1 MKPNTLSAYKITP
14 SHILQLIAV
23 IAFPASLTLLGI
35 DDRWS
40 SSALID
46 IPSFLIV
53 VAAAIGG
60 ACLLKYGGNQPIAQ
74 TLLATGI
81 PLGLISCYLSVVIIV
96 SNVDRYAANLSLAL
110 SILLLTALY
119 GGLVSALGYAIN
131 DTSSSALY
139 PIKKRYLVIFSILV
153 IALIFMGIGLN
164 GEFFFDPIIFS
175 MYLTFIL
182 SFLVLGRGKEHFT
195 VVIADAALFAS
206 VIIIIFSLIFW
217 FGIDSTADN
226 RGELIRE
233 TIVFS
238 SLGVMYG
245 SLIYFLTYIVSLGCV
260 IEQRID
266 VNKMNWHLIEV
277 NAFLLFLA
285 FAPTSFSNFM
295 EERQASE
302 ENAIVIEG
310 LIDRIEE
317 LERTQ

>member
-1 MKPNTLSAYKITP
+1 M
-14 SHILQLIAV
+14 
-23 IAFPASLTLLGI
+23 
-35 DDRWS
+35 
-40 SSALID
+40 
-46 IPSFLIV
+46 
-53 VAAAIGG
+53 
-60 ACLLKYGGNQPIAQ
+60 
-74 TLLATGI
+74 
-81 PLGLISCYLSVVIIV
+81 GLISSYIGVVVLVSKIDDGTAYLG
-96 SNVDRYAANLSLAL
+96 YALAVM
-110 SILLLTALY
+110 LLTALY

-153 IALIFMGIGLN
+153 ITLILMGIGLN

-175 MYLTFIL
+175 IYLTFIL
-182 SFLVLGRGKEHFT
+182 SFLVLGRRKEHFT

-245 SLIYFLTYIVSLGCV
+245 SLIYLLTYIVSLGCV

-266 VNKMNWHLIEV
+266 VKKMNWHLTEV

-285 FAPTSFSNFM
+285 FAPTSFSNYM

>member
-1 MKPNTLSAYKITP
+1 
-14 SHILQLIAV
+14 
-23 IAFPASLTLLGI
+23 
-35 DDRWS
+35 
-40 SSALID
+40 
-46 IPSFLIV
+46 
-53 VAAAIGG
+53 
-60 ACLLKYGGNQPIAQ
+60 
-74 TLLATGI
+74 
-81 PLGLISCYLSVVIIV
+81 
-96 SNVDRYAANLSLAL
+96 
-110 SILLLTALY
+110 
-119 GGLVSALGYAIN
+119 
-131 DTSSSALY
+131 
-139 PIKKRYLVIFSILV
+139 
-153 IALIFMGIGLN
+153 
-164 GEFFFDPIIFS
+164 

-182 SFLVLGRGKEHFT
+182 SFLVLGRRKEHFT

-245 SLIYFLTYIVSLGCV
+245 SLIYLLIYIASLGCV

-302 ENAIVIEG
+302 ENAIVIED

>member
-23 IAFPASLTLLGI
+23 MAFPASLVIFGI
-35 DDRWS
+35 DDRWP
-40 SSALID
+40 SSALLD
-46 IPSFLIV
+46 VPSFLLV
-53 VAAAIGG
+53 VAVAIGG
-60 ACLLKYGGNQPIAQ
+60 ACLLKYGGNQPISQ
-74 TLLATGI
+74 TLLATGV
-81 PLGLISCYLSVVIIV
+81 PMGLISSYIGVVVLVSKIDDGTAYLG
-96 SNVDRYAANLSLAL
+96 YALAVM
-110 SILLLTALY
+110 LLTALY

-131 DTSSSALY
+131 DASSSAMY
-139 PIKKRYLVIFSILV
+139 PIKKRYLVIFSVSV
-153 IALIFMGIGLN
+153 IALILMGIGEN
-164 GEFFFDPIIFS
+164 GELFFDPIIFS

-217 FGIDSTADN
+217 FRIDSTADN

-245 SLIYFLTYIVSLGCV
+245 SLIYLLTYIVSLGCV

-266 VNKMNWHLIEV
+266 VKKMNWHLTEV

>member
-1 MKPNTLSAYKITP
+1 MKPDTLSAYKIKP

-23 IAFPASLTLLGI
+23 MAFPASLILLGI

-46 IPSFLIV
+46 IPSFYIV
-53 VAAAIGG
+53 VAVPIGG
-60 ACLLKYGGNQPIAQ
+60 ACLLKYGGNQPISQ
-74 TLLATGI
+74 TLLATGV
-81 PLGLISCYLSVVIIV
+81 PMGLISSYIGVVVLVSKIDDGAAYLG
-96 SNVDRYAANLSLAL
+96 NALAVM
-110 SILLLTALY
+110 LLTALY

-131 DTSSSALY
+131 DTNSSALY

-153 IALIFMGIGLN
+153 ITLILMGIGLN

-245 SLIYFLTYIVSLGCV
+245 SLIYLLIYIVSLGCV

-302 ENAIVIEG
+302 ENAIVIED

>member
-23 IAFPASLTLLGI
+23 MAFPASLLIFGI
-35 DDRWS
+35 DDRWL
-40 SSALID
+40 SSALLD
-46 IPSFLIV
+46 VPSFLIV
-53 VAAAIGG
+53 VAVAIGG
-60 ACLLKYGGNQPIAQ
+60 AFLLKYGGNQPIAQ
-74 TLLATGI
+74 TLLATGV
-81 PLGLISCYLSVVIIV
+81 PMGLIASYIGVVIIV
-96 SNVDRYAANLSLAL
+96 SKIDDGGNLGNPLATM
-110 SILLLTALY
+110 LLTALY

-131 DTSSSALY
+131 DASSSAMY
-139 PIKKRYLVIFSILV
+139 PIKKRYLVIFSVSV
-153 IALIFMGIGLN
+153 IALILFGIGEY
-164 GEFFFDPIIFS
+164 GELFFDPIIFS

-217 FGIDSTADN
+217 FGIDSTVGN

-245 SLIYFLTYIVSLGCV
+245 SLIYLLTYIVSLGCV

-266 VNKMNWHLIEV
+266 VKKMNWHLTEV

-285 FAPTSFSNFM
+285 FAPTSFSNYM

>member
-1 MKPNTLSAYKITP
+1 MKPNTHSAYKITP
-14 SHILQLIAV
+14 SHILQLLAV
-23 IAFPASLTLLGI
+23 MAFPASLVIFGI
-35 DDRWS
+35 DDRWP

-53 VAAAIGG
+53 VAVAIGG

-74 TLLATGI
+74 SLLATGV
-81 PLGLISCYLSVVIIV
+81 PLGLIGSYIGVVVIV
-96 SNVDRYAANLSLAL
+96 SRMQDGAAYLGNALAVM
-110 SILLLTALY
+110 LLTALY

-131 DTSSSALY
+131 DASSSAIY
-139 PIKKRYLVIFSILV
+139 PIKKRYLVIFSLSVIVLIL
-153 IALIFMGIGLN
+153 MGIGEN
-164 GEFFFDPIIFS
+164 GELFFDPIIFS

-217 FGIDSTADN
+217 FRVDSTADN

-245 SLIYFLTYIVSLGCV
+245 SLIYLLTYIVSLGCV

-295 EERQASE
+295 EERQASD
-302 ENAIVIEG
+302 ENAIIMEN

>member
-1 MKPNTLSAYKITP
+1 MKPNTHSAYKITP
-14 SHILQLIAV
+14 SHILQLLAV
-23 IAFPASLTLLGI
+23 MAFPASLVIFGI
-35 DDRWS
+35 DDRWP

-53 VAAAIGG
+53 VAVAIGG

-74 TLLATGI
+74 SLLATGV
-81 PLGLISCYLSVVIIV
+81 PLGLIGSYIGVVVIV
-96 SNVDRYAANLSLAL
+96 SRMQDGAAYLGNALAVM
-110 SILLLTALY
+110 LLTALY

-131 DTSSSALY
+131 DASSSAIY
-139 PIKKRYLVIFSILV
+139 PIKKRYLVIFSLSVIVLIL
-153 IALIFMGIGLN
+153 MGIGEN
-164 GEFFFDPIIFS
+164 GELFFDPIIFS

-195 VVIADAALFAS
+195 VVIADAAMFAS

-245 SLIYFLTYIVSLGCV
+245 SLIYLLTYIVSLGCV

-266 VNKMNWHLIEV
+266 VKKMNWHLTEV

-285 FAPTSFSNFM
+285 FAPTSFSNYM
-295 EERQASE
+295 EERQASD
-302 ENAIVIEG
+302 ENAIIMEN

>member
-1 MKPNTLSAYKITP
+1 MKPNTHSAYKITP
-14 SHILQLIAV
+14 SHILQLLAV
-23 IAFPASLTLLGI
+23 MAFPASLVIFGI
-35 DDRWS
+35 DDRWP
-40 SSALID
+40 SSALLD
-46 IPSFLIV
+46 VPSFVIV
-53 VAAAIGG
+53 VAGSIGG
-60 ACLLKYGGNQPIAQ
+60 ACLLKYGGNQPISQ
-74 TLLATGI
+74 TLLATGV
-81 PLGLISCYLSVVIIV
+81 PMGLISSYIGVVQIV
-96 SNVDRYAANLSLAL
+96 SKIDDGAAYLGNVLAVM
-110 SILLLTALY
+110 LLTALY

-131 DTSSSALY
+131 DASSSAMY
-139 PIKKRYLVIFSILV
+139 PIKKRYLVIFSVSV
-153 IALIFMGIGLN
+153 IALILWGT
-164 GEFFFDPIIFS
+164 GEDGELFFDPIIFS

-182 SFLVLGRGKEHFT
+182 SFLVLGRGKEHLT
-195 VVIADAALFAS
+195 VVMADAALFAS

-245 SLIYFLTYIVSLGCV
+245 SLIYLLTYIVSLGCV

-266 VNKMNWHLIEV
+266 VKKMNWHLTEV

-285 FAPTSFSNFM
+285 FAPTSFSNYM

>member
-1 MKPNTLSAYKITP
+1 MKPNTHSAYKITP
-14 SHILQLIAV
+14 SHILQLLAV
-23 IAFPASLTLLGI
+23 MAFPASLVIFGI
-35 DDRWS
+35 DDRWP

-53 VAAAIGG
+53 VAVAIGG
-60 ACLLKYGGNQPIAQ
+60 ACLLKYGGNQPISQ
-74 TLLATGI
+74 TLLATGV
-81 PLGLISCYLSVVIIV
+81 PMGLISSYIGVVIIV
-96 SNVDRYAANLSLAL
+96 SKIDDGGNLGNPLATM
-110 SILLLTALY
+110 LLTALY

-131 DTSSSALY
+131 DASSSAMY
-139 PIKKRYLVIFSILV
+139 PIKKRYLVIFSVSV
-153 IALIFMGIGLN
+153 IALILMGIGEN
-164 GEFFFDPIIFS
+164 GELFFDPIIFS

-195 VVIADAALFAS
+195 VVIADAAMFAS

-245 SLIYFLTYIVSLGCV
+245 SLIYLLTYIVSLGCV

-266 VNKMNWHLIEV
+266 VKKMNWHLTEV

-285 FAPTSFSNFM
+285 FAPTSFSNYM
-295 EERQASE
+295 EERQASD
-302 ENAIVIEG
+302 ENAIIMEN

>member
-23 IAFPASLTLLGI
+23 MAFPASLLIFGI
-35 DDRWS
+35 DDRWP
-40 SSALID
+40 SSALLD
-46 IPSFLIV
+46 VPSFLIV
-53 VAAAIGG
+53 VAVAIGG
-60 ACLLKYGGNQPIAQ
+60 AFLLKYGGNQPIAQ
-74 TLLATGI
+74 TLLATGV
-81 PLGLISCYLSVVIIV
+81 PMGLIASYIGVVIIV
-96 SNVDRYAANLSLAL
+96 SNFDVGTDYLGYALAVM
-110 SILLLTALY
+110 LLTALY

-131 DTSSSALY
+131 DASSSAMY
-139 PIKKRYLVIFSILV
+139 PIKKRYLVIFSVSV
-153 IALIFMGIGLN
+153 IALILMGIGEN
-164 GEFFFDPIIFS
+164 GELFFDPIIFS

-182 SFLVLGRGKEHFT
+182 YFLVLGRGKEHFT

-245 SLIYFLTYIVSLGCV
+245 SLIYLLTYIVSLGCV
-260 IEQRID
+260 IEHRID
-266 VNKMNWHLIEV
+266 VKKMNWHLTEV

-285 FAPTSFSNFM
+285 FAPTSFSNYM

>member
-1 MKPNTLSAYKITP
+1 MKPNTHSAYKITP
-14 SHILQLIAV
+14 SHILQLLAV
-23 IAFPASLTLLGI
+23 MAFPASLVIFGI
-35 DDRWS
+35 DDRWP

-53 VAAAIGG
+53 VAVAIGG

-74 TLLATGI
+74 SLLATGV
-81 PLGLISCYLSVVIIV
+81 PLGLIGSYIGVVVIV
-96 SNVDRYAANLSLAL
+96 SRMQDGAAYLGNALAVM
-110 SILLLTALY
+110 LLTALY

-131 DTSSSALY
+131 DASSSAMY
-139 PIKKRYLVIFSILV
+139 PIKKRYLVIFSVSV
-153 IALIFMGIGLN
+153 IALILMGIGEN
-164 GEFFFDPIIFS
+164 GELFFDPIIFS

-195 VVIADAALFAS
+195 VVIADAAMFAS

-217 FGIDSTADN
+217 FGVDSTADN

-266 VNKMNWHLIEV
+266 VKKMNWHLIEV

-295 EERQASE
+295 EERQASD
-302 ENAIVIEG
+302 ENAIIMEN

>member
-1 MKPNTLSAYKITP
+1 MKPNTHSAYKITP

-23 IAFPASLTLLGI
+23 MAFPASLLIFGI
-35 DDRWS
+35 DDRWP

-53 VAAAIGG
+53 VAVAIGG
-60 ACLLKYGGNQPIAQ
+60 ACLLKYGGNQPISQ
-74 TLLATGI
+74 TLLATGV
-81 PLGLISCYLSVVIIV
+81 PMGLISSYIGVVVLVSKIDDGTAYLG
-96 SNVDRYAANLSLAL
+96 YALAVM
-110 SILLLTALY
+110 LLTALY

-131 DTSSSALY
+131 DASSSAIY

-245 SLIYFLTYIVSLGCV
+245 SFIYLLTYIVSLGCV

-266 VNKMNWHLIEV
+266 VKKMNWHLTEV

-285 FAPTSFSNFM
+285 FAPTSFSNYM

>member
-1 MKPNTLSAYKITP
+1 MKPNTHSAYKITP
-14 SHILQLIAV
+14 SHILQLLAV
-23 IAFPASLTLLGI
+23 MAFPASLVIFGI
-35 DDRWS
+35 DDRWP

-53 VAAAIGG
+53 VAVAIGG

-74 TLLATGI
+74 SLLATGV
-81 PLGLISCYLSVVIIV
+81 PLGLIGSYIGVVVIV
-96 SNVDRYAANLSLAL
+96 SRMQDGAAYLGNALAVM
-110 SILLLTALY
+110 LLTALY

-131 DTSSSALY
+131 DASSSAIY
-139 PIKKRYLVIFSILV
+139 PIKKRYLVIFSLSVIVLIL
-153 IALIFMGIGLN
+153 MGIGEN
-164 GEFFFDPIIFS
+164 GELFFDPIIFS

-195 VVIADAALFAS
+195 VVIADAAMFAS

-217 FGIDSTADN
+217 FGVDSTADN

-266 VNKMNWHLIEV
+266 VKKMNWHLIEV

-302 ENAIVIEG
+302 ENAIVIED

>member
-1 MKPNTLSAYKITP
+1 MKPNTHSAYKITP
-14 SHILQLIAV
+14 SHILQLLAV
-23 IAFPASLTLLGI
+23 MAFPASLVIFGI
-35 DDRWS
+35 DDRWP

-46 IPSFLIV
+46 LPSFLIV
-53 VAAAIGG
+53 VAVAIGG

-74 TLLATGI
+74 SLLATGV
-81 PLGLISCYLSVVIIV
+81 PLGLIGSYIGVVVIV
-96 SNVDRYAANLSLAL
+96 SRMQDGAAYLGNALAVM
-110 SILLLTALY
+110 LLTALY

-131 DTSSSALY
+131 DASSSAIY
-139 PIKKRYLVIFSILV
+139 PIKKRYLVIFSLSVIVLIL
-153 IALIFMGIGLN
+153 MGIGEN
-164 GEFFFDPIIFS
+164 GELFFDPIIFS

-195 VVIADAALFAS
+195 VVIADAAMFAS

-217 FGIDSTADN
+217 FGVDSTADN

-266 VNKMNWHLIEV
+266 VKKMNWHLIEV

-295 EERQASE
+295 EERQASD
-302 ENAIVIEG
+302 ENAIIMEN

>member
-23 IAFPASLTLLGI
+23 MAFPASLLIFGI
-35 DDRWS
+35 DDRWP
-40 SSALID
+40 SSALLD
-46 IPSFLIV
+46 VPSFMIV
-53 VAAAIGG
+53 VVVAIGG
-60 ACLLKYGGNQPIAQ
+60 AFLLKYGGNQPIAQ
-74 TLLATGI
+74 TLLATGV
-81 PLGLISCYLSVVIIV
+81 PMGLIASYIGVVIIV
-96 SNVDRYAANLSLAL
+96 SKIDDGGNLGNPLATM
-110 SILLLTALY
+110 LLTALY

-131 DTSSSALY
+131 DASSSAMY
-139 PIKKRYLVIFSILV
+139 PIKKRYLVIFSVSV
-153 IALIFMGIGLN
+153 IALILMGIGEN
-164 GEFFFDPIIFS
+164 GELFFDPIIFS

-195 VVIADAALFAS
+195 VVIADAAMFAS

-217 FGIDSTADN
+217 FGVDSTADN

-245 SLIYFLTYIVSLGCV
+245 SLIYLLTYIVSLGCV

-266 VNKMNWHLIEV
+266 VKKMNWHLTEV

-285 FAPTSFSNFM
+285 FAPTSFSNYM

>member
-23 IAFPASLTLLGI
+23 MAFPASLILLGI

-46 IPSFLIV
+46 IPGLILV
-53 VAAAIGG
+53 VALPIGG
-60 ACLLKYGGNQPIAQ
+60 ACLLKYGGNQPISQ
-74 TLLATGI
+74 TLLATGV
-81 PLGLISCYLSVVIIV
+81 PMGLISSYIGVVVLVSKIDDGAAYLG
-96 SNVDRYAANLSLAL
+96 NALAVM
-110 SILLLTALY
+110 LLTALY

-131 DTSSSALY
+131 DASSSAMY
-139 PIKKRYLVIFSILV
+139 PIKKRYLVIFSVSV
-153 IALIFMGIGLN
+153 IALILMGIGEN
-164 GEFFFDPIIFS
+164 GELFFDPIIFS

-245 SLIYFLTYIVSLGCV
+245 SLIYLLTYIVSLGCV

-266 VNKMNWHLIEV
+266 VKKMNWHLTEV

-285 FAPTSFSNFM
+285 FAPTSFSNYM

>member
-1 MKPNTLSAYKITP
+1 MKPDTLSAYKIKP

-23 IAFPASLTLLGI
+23 MAFPASLILLGI

-46 IPSFLIV
+46 IPSFLMV

-74 TLLATGI
+74 TLLATGV
-81 PLGLISCYLSVVIIV
+81 PLGLIGSYIGVVLIV
-96 SNVDRYAANLSLAL
+96 SRTQDGAAYLGYALAVM
-110 SILLLTALY
+110 LLTALY

-131 DTSSSALY
+131 DASSSAIY
-139 PIKKRYLVIFSILV
+139 PIKKRYLVIFSLSVIVLILL
-153 IALIFMGIGLN
+153 AIGEN
-164 GEFFFDPIIFS
+164 GELFFDPIIFS

-182 SFLVLGRGKEHFT
+182 SFLILGRGKEHFT

-233 TIVFS
+233 TVVFS

-245 SLIYFLTYIVSLGCV
+245 SLIYLLTYIVSLGCV

-266 VNKMNWHLIEV
+266 VKKMNWHLTEV

-285 FAPTSFSNFM
+285 FAPTSFSNYM

>member
-1 MKPNTLSAYKITP
+1 
-14 SHILQLIAV
+14 
-23 IAFPASLTLLGI
+23 
-35 DDRWS
+35 
-40 SSALID
+40 
-46 IPSFLIV
+46 V
-53 VAAAIGG
+53 VAVAIGG

-74 TLLATGI
+74 SLLATGV
-81 PLGLISCYLSVVIIV
+81 PLGLIGSYIGVVIIV
-96 SNVDRYAANLSLAL
+96 SRTQDGAAYLGNALAVM
-110 SILLLTALY
+110 LLTALY

-131 DTSSSALY
+131 DASSSAIY
-139 PIKKRYLVIFSILV
+139 PIKKRYLVIFSLSVIVLILW
-153 IALIFMGIGLN
+153 GIGEN
-164 GEFFFDPIIFS
+164 GELFFDPVIFS

-195 VVIADAALFAS
+195 VVIADAAMFAS

-217 FGIDSTADN
+217 FGVDSTADN

-245 SLIYFLTYIVSLGCV
+245 SLIYLLTYIVSLGCV

-266 VNKMNWHLIEV
+266 VKKMNWHLIEV

-295 EERQASE
+295 EERQASD
-302 ENAIVIEG
+302 ENAIIMEN

>member
-23 IAFPASLTLLGI
+23 MAFPASLLIFGI
-35 DDRWS
+35 DDRWP
-40 SSALID
+40 SSALLD
-46 IPSFLIV
+46 VPSFVIV
-53 VAAAIGG
+53 VAVAIGG
-60 ACLLKYGGNQPIAQ
+60 ACLLKYGGNQPISQ
-74 TLLATGI
+74 TLLATGV
-81 PLGLISCYLSVVIIV
+81 PMGLISSYIGVVLLVSKADDGAAYLG
-96 SNVDRYAANLSLAL
+96 NALAVM
-110 SILLLTALY
+110 LLTALY

-131 DTSSSALY
+131 DASSSAMY
-139 PIKKRYLVIFSILV
+139 PIKKRYLVIFSVSV
-153 IALIFMGIGLN
+153 IALILMGIGEN
-164 GEFFFDPIIFS
+164 GELFFDPIIFS

-195 VVIADAALFAS
+195 VVIADAAMFAS

-245 SLIYFLTYIVSLGCV
+245 SLIYLLTYIVSLGCV

-266 VNKMNWHLIEV
+266 VKKMNWHLTEV

-285 FAPTSFSNFM
+285 FAPTSFSNYM

>member
-23 IAFPASLTLLGI
+23 MAFPASLLIFGI
-35 DDRWS
+35 DDRWP
-40 SSALID
+40 SSALLD
-46 IPSFLIV
+46 VPSFVIV
-53 VAAAIGG
+53 VAGAIGG
-60 ACLLKYGGNQPIAQ
+60 ACLLKYGGNQPISQ
-74 TLLATGI
+74 TLLATGV
-81 PLGLISCYLSVVIIV
+81 PMGLISSYIGVVMIV
-96 SNVDRYAANLSLAL
+96 SKIDDGGNLGNPLATM
-110 SILLLTALY
+110 LLTALY

-131 DTSSSALY
+131 DASSSAMY
-139 PIKKRYLVIFSILV
+139 PIKKRYLVIFSVSV
-153 IALIFMGIGLN
+153 IALILMGIGEN
-164 GEFFFDPIIFS
+164 GELFFDPIIFS

-217 FGIDSTADN
+217 FRIDSTADN

-245 SLIYFLTYIVSLGCV
+245 SLIYLLTYIVSLGCV

-266 VNKMNWHLIEV
+266 VKKMNWHLTEV

-285 FAPTSFSNFM
+285 FAPTSFSNYM
-295 EERQASE
+295 EEHQASE

>member
-1 MKPNTLSAYKITP
+1 MKLAKLTAYKITP

-23 IAFPASLTLLGI
+23 MAFPASLLIFGI
-35 DDRWS
+35 DDRWP
-40 SSALID
+40 SSALLD
-46 IPSFLIV
+46 VPSFLIV
-53 VAAAIGG
+53 VAVAIGG

-74 TLLATGI
+74 TLLATGV
-81 PLGLISCYLSVVIIV
+81 PMGLIASYIGVVILV
-96 SNVDRYAANLSLAL
+96 SKIDDGTAYLGYALAVML
-110 SILLLTALY
+110 ITALY

-131 DTSSSALY
+131 DASSSAMY
-139 PIKKRYLVIFSILV
+139 PIKKRYLVIFSVSV
-153 IALIFMGIGLN
+153 IALILMGIGEN
-164 GEFFFDPIIFS
+164 GELFFDPIIFS

-245 SLIYFLTYIVSLGCV
+245 SLIYLLTYIVSLGCV

-266 VNKMNWHLIEV
+266 VKKMNWHLTEV

-285 FAPTSFSNFM
+285 FAPTSFSNYM

>member
-1 MKPNTLSAYKITP
+1 MKPNTLTAYKITP
-14 SHILQLIAV
+14 SHILELIAV
-23 IAFPASLTLLGI
+23 MAFPASLLIFGI
-35 DDRWS
+35 DDRWP
-40 SSALID
+40 SSALLD
-46 IPSFLIV
+46 VPSFVIV
-53 VAAAIGG
+53 VAVAIGG
-60 ACLLKYGGNQPIAQ
+60 ACLLKYGGNQPISQ
-74 TLLATGI
+74 TLLATGV
-81 PLGLISCYLSVVIIV
+81 PMGLISSYIGVVVLVSKIDDGTAYLG
-96 SNVDRYAANLSLAL
+96 YALAVM
-110 SILLLTALY
+110 LLTALY

-131 DTSSSALY
+131 DASSSAMY
-139 PIKKRYLVIFSILV
+139 PIKKRYLVIFSVSV
-153 IALIFMGIGLN
+153 IALILMGIGEN
-164 GEFFFDPIIFS
+164 GELFFDPIIFS

-245 SLIYFLTYIVSLGCV
+245 SLIYLLTYIVSLGCV

-266 VNKMNWHLIEV
+266 VKKMNWHLTEV

-285 FAPTSFSNFM
+285 FAPTSFSNYM

>member
-23 IAFPASLTLLGI
+23 MAFPASLLIFGI
-35 DDRWS
+35 DDRWP
-40 SSALID
+40 SSALLD
-46 IPSFLIV
+46 VPSFLLV
-53 VAAAIGG
+53 VTLAIGG

-74 TLLATGI
+74 TLLATGV
-81 PLGLISCYLSVVIIV
+81 PLGLIGSYIGVVIIV
-96 SNVDRYAANLSLAL
+96 SNDRYAANLSSELT
-110 SILLLTALY
+110 IMLLTALY

-131 DTSSSALY
+131 DASSSAIY
-139 PIKKRYLVIFSILV
+139 PIKKRYLVIFSVWV
-153 IALIFMGIGLN
+153 IALILIAIGEN
-164 GEFFFDPIIFS
+164 GELFFDPIIFS

-266 VNKMNWHLIEV
+266 VKKMNWHLTEV

-285 FAPTSFSNFM
+285 FAPTSFSNYI

>member
-23 IAFPASLTLLGI
+23 MAFPASLLIFGI
-35 DDRWS
+35 DDRWP
-40 SSALID
+40 SSALLD
-46 IPSFLIV
+46 VPSFVIV
-53 VAAAIGG
+53 VAVAIGG
-60 ACLLKYGGNQPIAQ
+60 ACLLKYGGNQPISQ
-74 TLLATGI
+74 TLLATGV
-81 PLGLISCYLSVVIIV
+81 PMGLISSYIGVVVLVSKIEDGTAYLG
-96 SNVDRYAANLSLAL
+96 YALAVM
-110 SILLLTALY
+110 LLTALY

-131 DTSSSALY
+131 DASSSAMY
-139 PIKKRYLVIFSILV
+139 PIKKRYLVIFSVSV
-153 IALIFMGIGLN
+153 IALILMGIGEN
-164 GEFFFDPIIFS
+164 GELFFDPIIFS

-182 SFLVLGRGKEHFT
+182 SFLVLGRRKEHFT

-245 SLIYFLTYIVSLGCV
+245 SLIYLLIYIASLGCV

-302 ENAIVIEG
+302 ENAIVIED

>member
-23 IAFPASLTLLGI
+23 MAFPASLLIFGI
-35 DDRWS
+35 DDRWP
-40 SSALID
+40 SSALLD
-46 IPSFLIV
+46 VPSFVIV
-53 VAAAIGG
+53 VAVAIGG

-74 TLLATGI
+74 SLLATGV
-81 PLGLISCYLSVVIIV
+81 PLGLIGSYIGVVVIV
-96 SNVDRYAANLSLAL
+96 SRMQDGAAYLGNALAVM
-110 SILLLTALY
+110 LLTALY

-131 DTSSSALY
+131 DASSSAMY
-139 PIKKRYLVIFSILV
+139 PIKKRYLVIFSVSV
-153 IALIFMGIGLN
+153 IALILMGIGEN
-164 GEFFFDPIIFS
+164 GELFFDPIIFS

-195 VVIADAALFAS
+195 VVIADAAMFAS

-217 FGIDSTADN
+217 FGVDSTADN

-245 SLIYFLTYIVSLGCV
+245 SLIYLLTYIVSLGCV

-266 VNKMNWHLIEV
+266 VKKMNWHLTEV

-285 FAPTSFSNFM
+285 FAPTSFSNYM

>member
-23 IAFPASLTLLGI
+23 MAFPASLILLGI

-46 IPSFLIV
+46 IPSFYIV
-53 VAAAIGG
+53 VAVPIGG
-60 ACLLKYGGNQPIAQ
+60 ACLLKYGGNQPISQ
-74 TLLATGI
+74 TLLATGV
-81 PLGLISCYLSVVIIV
+81 PMGLIASYIGVVIIV
-96 SNVDRYAANLSLAL
+96 SKIDDGGNLGNPLATM
-110 SILLLTALY
+110 LLTALY

-131 DTSSSALY
+131 DASSSAMY
-139 PIKKRYLVIFSILV
+139 PIKKRYLVIFSVSV
-153 IALIFMGIGLN
+153 IALILMGIGEN
-164 GEFFFDPIIFS
+164 GELFFDPIIFS

-245 SLIYFLTYIVSLGCV
+245 SLIYLLIYIVSLGCV

>member
-23 IAFPASLTLLGI
+23 MAFPASLLIFGI
-35 DDRWS
+35 DDRWP
-40 SSALID
+40 SSALLD
-46 IPSFLIV
+46 VPSFVIV
-53 VAAAIGG
+53 VAVAIGG
-60 ACLLKYGGNQPIAQ
+60 ACLLKYGGNQPISQ
-74 TLLATGI
+74 TLLATGV
-81 PLGLISCYLSVVIIV
+81 PMGLIGSYIGVVLIV
-96 SNVDRYAANLSLAL
+96 SKADDGEILGNAL
-110 SILLLTALY
+110 TTMLLTALY

-131 DTSSSALY
+131 DASSSAMY
-139 PIKKRYLVIFSILV
+139 PIKKRYLVIFSLSVIVLIL
-153 IALIFMGIGLN
+153 MGIGEN
-164 GEFFFDPIIFS
+164 GELFFDPIIFS
-175 MYLTFIL
+175 MYLAFIL

-195 VVIADAALFAS
+195 VVIADAAMFAS

-217 FGIDSTADN
+217 FGVDSTADN

-245 SLIYFLTYIVSLGCV
+245 SLIYLLTYIVSLGCV

-266 VNKMNWHLIEV
+266 VKKMNWHLTEV

-285 FAPTSFSNFM
+285 FAPTSFSNYM

>member
-1 MKPNTLSAYKITP
+1 MKPNTHSAYKITP
-14 SHILQLIAV
+14 SHILQLLAV
-23 IAFPASLTLLGI
+23 MAFPASLVIFGI
-35 DDRWS
+35 DDRWP

-53 VAAAIGG
+53 VAVAIGG

-74 TLLATGI
+74 SLLATGV
-81 PLGLISCYLSVVIIV
+81 PLGLIGSYIGVVVIV
-96 SNVDRYAANLSLAL
+96 SRMQDGAAYLGNALAVM
-110 SILLLTALY
+110 LLTALY

-131 DTSSSALY
+131 DASSSAIY
-139 PIKKRYLVIFSILV
+139 PIKKRYLVIFSVSV
-153 IALIFMGIGLN
+153 IALILMGIGEN
-164 GEFFFDPIIFS
+164 GELFFDPIIFS

-245 SLIYFLTYIVSLGCV
+245 SLIYLLTYIVSLGCV

-266 VNKMNWHLIEV
+266 VKKMNWHLTEV

-285 FAPTSFSNFM
+285 FAPTSFSNYM

>member
-1 MKPNTLSAYKITP
+1 MKPNTLSAYKIKP

-23 IAFPASLTLLGI
+23 MAFPASLVIFGI
-35 DDRWS
+35 DDRWP
-40 SSALID
+40 SSALLD
-46 IPSFLIV
+46 VPSFLIV
-53 VAAAIGG
+53 VAVAIGG
-60 ACLLKYGGNQPIAQ
+60 AFLLKYGGNQPIAQ
-74 TLLATGI
+74 TLLATGV
-81 PLGLISCYLSVVIIV
+81 PMGLIASYIGVVVLVSKIDDGTAYLG
-96 SNVDRYAANLSLAL
+96 YALAVML
-110 SILLLTALY
+110 ITALY

-131 DTSSSALY
+131 DASSSAMY
-139 PIKKRYLVIFSILV
+139 PIKKRYLVIFSVSV
-153 IALIFMGIGLN
+153 IALILMGIGEN
-164 GEFFFDPIIFS
+164 GELFFDPIIFS

-245 SLIYFLTYIVSLGCV
+245 SLIYLLTYIVSLGCV

-266 VNKMNWHLIEV
+266 VKKMNWHLTEV

-285 FAPTSFSNFM
+285 FAPTSFSNYM

-310 LIDRIEE
+310 LIDRIED

>member
-23 IAFPASLTLLGI
+23 MAFPASLLIFGI
-35 DDRWS
+35 DDRWP
-40 SSALID
+40 SAALLD
-46 IPSFLIV
+46 VPSFVIV
-53 VAAAIGG
+53 VAVAIGG

-74 TLLATGI
+74 TLLATGV
-81 PLGLISCYLSVVIIV
+81 PMGLIASYIGVVILV
-96 SNVDRYAANLSLAL
+96 SKIDDGTAYLGYALATM
-110 SILLLTALY
+110 LLTALY

-131 DTSSSALY
+131 DASSSAMY
-139 PIKKRYLVIFSILV
+139 PIKKRYLVIFSVSV
-153 IALIFMGIGLN
+153 IALILMGIGEN
-164 GEFFFDPIIFS
+164 GELFIDPIIFS

-245 SLIYFLTYIVSLGCV
+245 SLIYLLTYIVSLGCV

-266 VNKMNWHLIEV
+266 VKKMNWHLTEV

-285 FAPTSFSNFM
+285 FAPTSFSNYM

>member
-23 IAFPASLTLLGI
+23 MAFPASLLIFGI
-35 DDRWS
+35 DDRWP
-40 SSALID
+40 SSALLD
-46 IPSFLIV
+46 VPSFVIV
-53 VAAAIGG
+53 VAVAIGG
-60 ACLLKYGGNQPIAQ
+60 ACLLKYGGNQPISQ
-74 TLLATGI
+74 TLLATGV
-81 PLGLISCYLSVVIIV
+81 PMGLISSYIGVVVLVSKIDDGTAYLG
-96 SNVDRYAANLSLAL
+96 YALAVM
-110 SILLLTALY
+110 LLTALY

-131 DTSSSALY
+131 DASSSAMY
-139 PIKKRYLVIFSILV
+139 PIKKRYLVIFSVSV
-153 IALIFMGIGLN
+153 IALILMGIGEN
-164 GEFFFDPIIFS
+164 GELFFDPIIFS

-195 VVIADAALFAS
+195 VVIADAAMFAS

-217 FGIDSTADN
+217 FGVDSTADN

-245 SLIYFLTYIVSLGCV
+245 SLIYLLTYIVSLGCV

-266 VNKMNWHLIEV
+266 VKKMNWHLTEV

-285 FAPTSFSNFM
+285 FAPTSFSNYM

>member
-23 IAFPASLTLLGI
+23 MAFPASLLIFGI
-35 DDRWS
+35 DDRWP
-40 SSALID
+40 SSALLD
-46 IPSFLIV
+46 VPSFVIV
-53 VAAAIGG
+53 VAVAIGG
-60 ACLLKYGGNQPIAQ
+60 ACLLKYGGNQPISQ
-74 TLLATGI
+74 TLLATGV
-81 PLGLISCYLSVVIIV
+81 PMGLISSYIGVVVLVSKIDDGTAYLG
-96 SNVDRYAANLSLAL
+96 YALAVM
-110 SILLLTALY
+110 LLTALY

-153 IALIFMGIGLN
+153 IALILIGIGLN

-175 MYLTFIL
+175 VYLTFIL
-182 SFLVLGRGKEHFT
+182 SFLVLGRRKEHFT

-245 SLIYFLTYIVSLGCV
+245 SLIYLLIYIASLGCV

-302 ENAIVIEG
+302 ENAIVIED

-317 LERTQ
+317 LERNR

>member
-23 IAFPASLTLLGI
+23 MAFPASLLIFGI
-35 DDRWS
+35 DDRWP
-40 SSALID
+40 SSALLD
-46 IPSFLIV
+46 VPSFVIV
-53 VAAAIGG
+53 VAVAIGG
-60 ACLLKYGGNQPIAQ
+60 ACLLKYGGDQPISQ
-74 TLLATGI
+74 TLLATGV
-81 PLGLISCYLSVVIIV
+81 PMGLISSYIGVVVLVSKIDDGTAYLG
-96 SNVDRYAANLSLAL
+96 YALAVM
-110 SILLLTALY
+110 LLTALY

-131 DTSSSALY
+131 DASSSAMY
-139 PIKKRYLVIFSILV
+139 PIKKRYLVIFSVSV
-153 IALIFMGIGLN
+153 IALILMGIGEN
-164 GEFFFDPIIFS
+164 GELFFDPIIFS

-245 SLIYFLTYIVSLGCV
+245 SLIYLLIYIASLGCV

-266 VNKMNWHLIEV
+266 VKKMNWHLTEV

-285 FAPTSFSNFM
+285 FAPTSFSNYM

>member
-1 MKPNTLSAYKITP
+1 MKPNTHSAYKITP
-14 SHILQLIAV
+14 SHILQLLAV
-23 IAFPASLTLLGI
+23 MAFPASLVIFGI
-35 DDRWS
+35 DDRWP

-53 VAAAIGG
+53 VAVAIGG

-74 TLLATGI
+74 SLLATGV
-81 PLGLISCYLSVVIIV
+81 PLGLIGSYIGVVVIV
-96 SNVDRYAANLSLAL
+96 SRMQDGAAYLGNALAVM
-110 SILLLTALY
+110 LLTALY

-131 DTSSSALY
+131 DASSSAIY
-139 PIKKRYLVIFSILV
+139 PIKNRYLVIFSLSVIVLIL
-153 IALIFMGIGLN
+153 MGIGEN
-164 GEFFFDPIIFS
+164 GELFFDPIIFS

-245 SLIYFLTYIVSLGCV
+245 SLIYLLTYIVSLGCV

-266 VNKMNWHLIEV
+266 VKKMNWHLTEV

-285 FAPTSFSNFM
+285 FAPTSFSNYM

>member
-23 IAFPASLTLLGI
+23 MAFPASLLIFGI
-35 DDRWS
+35 DDRWP
-40 SSALID
+40 SSALLD
-46 IPSFLIV
+46 VPSFLIV
-53 VAAAIGG
+53 VAVAIGG
-60 ACLLKYGGNQPIAQ
+60 AFLLKYGGNQPIAQ
-74 TLLATGI
+74 TLLATGV
-81 PLGLISCYLSVVIIV
+81 PMGLIASYIGVVIIV

-153 IALIFMGIGLN
+153 IALILMGIGEN
-164 GEFFFDPIIFS
+164 GELFFDPIIFS

-245 SLIYFLTYIVSLGCV
+245 SLIYLLTYIVSLGCV

-266 VNKMNWHLIEV
+266 VKKMNWHLTEV

-285 FAPTSFSNFM
+285 FAPTSFSNYM

>member
-23 IAFPASLTLLGI
+23 MAFPASLLIFGI
-35 DDRWS
+35 DDRWP
-40 SSALID
+40 SSALLD
-46 IPSFLIV
+46 VVSFVIV
-53 VAAAIGG
+53 VAVAIGG
-60 ACLLKYGGNQPIAQ
+60 ACLLKYGGNQPISQ
-74 TLLATGI
+74 TLLATGV
-81 PLGLISCYLSVVIIV
+81 PMGLIGSYIGVVIIV
-96 SNVDRYAANLSLAL
+96 SKADDGAAYLGNALAVM
-110 SILLLTALY
+110 LLTALY

-131 DTSSSALY
+131 DASSSAMY
-139 PIKKRYLVIFSILV
+139 PIKKRYLVIFSVSV
-153 IALIFMGIGLN
+153 IALILMGIGEN
-164 GEFFFDPIIFS
+164 GELFFDPIIFS

-206 VIIIIFSLIFW
+206 VIIVIFSLIFW

-245 SLIYFLTYIVSLGCV
+245 SLIYLLTYIVSLGCV

-266 VNKMNWHLIEV
+266 VKKMNWHLTEV

-285 FAPTSFSNFM
+285 FAPTSFSNYM

>member
-23 IAFPASLTLLGI
+23 MAFPASLLIFGI
-35 DDRWS
+35 DDRWP
-40 SSALID
+40 SSALLD
-46 IPSFLIV
+46 VPSFLIV
-53 VAAAIGG
+53 VAVAIGG
-60 ACLLKYGGNQPIAQ
+60 AFLLKYGGNQPIAQ
-74 TLLATGI
+74 TLLATGV
-81 PLGLISCYLSVVIIV
+81 PMGLIGSYIGVVIIV
-96 SNVDRYAANLSLAL
+96 SKADDGEILGNAL
-110 SILLLTALY
+110 TTMLLTALY

-131 DTSSSALY
+131 DASSSAMY
-139 PIKKRYLVIFSILV
+139 PIKKRYLVIFSV
-153 IALIFMGIGLN
+153 SAIALILMGIGEN
-164 GEFFFDPIIFS
+164 GELFFDPIIFS

-217 FGIDSTADN
+217 FRIDSTADN

-245 SLIYFLTYIVSLGCV
+245 SLIYLLTYIVSLGCV

-266 VNKMNWHLIEV
+266 VKKMNWHLTEV
-277 NAFLLFLA
+277 KAFLLFLA

-302 ENAIVIEG
+302 ENAIIMEG

>member
-1 MKPNTLSAYKITP
+1 MKPNTHSAYKITP
-14 SHILQLIAV
+14 SHILQLLAV
-23 IAFPASLTLLGI
+23 MAFPASLVIFGI
-35 DDRWS
+35 DDRWP

-53 VAAAIGG
+53 VAVAIGG

-74 TLLATGI
+74 TLLATGV
-81 PLGLISCYLSVVIIV
+81 PLGLIGSYIGVVVLVSKIDDGTAYLG
-96 SNVDRYAANLSLAL
+96 YALAVM
-110 SILLLTALY
+110 LLTALY

-131 DTSSSALY
+131 DASSSAMY
-139 PIKKRYLVIFSILV
+139 PIKKRYLVIFSVSV
-153 IALIFMGIGLN
+153 IALILMGIGEN
-164 GEFFFDPIIFS
+164 GELFFDPIIFS

-217 FGIDSTADN
+217 FRIDSTADN

-245 SLIYFLTYIVSLGCV
+245 SLIYLLTYIVSLGCV

-266 VNKMNWHLIEV
+266 VKKMNWHLIEV

-295 EERQASE
+295 EERQASD
-302 ENAIVIEG
+302 ENAIIMEN